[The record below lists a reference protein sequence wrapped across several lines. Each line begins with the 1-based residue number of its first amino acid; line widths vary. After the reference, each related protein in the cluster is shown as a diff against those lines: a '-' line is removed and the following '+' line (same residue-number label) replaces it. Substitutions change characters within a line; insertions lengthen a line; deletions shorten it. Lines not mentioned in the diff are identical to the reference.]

1 MIVRLQK
8 LRSQC
13 VFLEKGRCLQ
23 GKREDSRPGAWGEPT
38 SQVDLAGSW
47 DQSHSPGTLWS
58 VECGRGAPPSPV
70 DHGERRRSRTASL
83 SREPRGVGELRV
95 GGEKGAR
102 SSLRATRSRGCW
114 ESIGNEDYSSSD
126 SSSGSRRASGHRHR
140 AALGRGARALQTGR
154 QMQNE
159 EGKMWALPTL
169 PPGLASSLSC
179 APSLLP
185 APASSQ
191 SDEGGTASTLGNA

>member
-1 MIVRLQK
+1 MRGPGTRVILLGLSGVWSVAVGLHQAPWTM
-8 LRSQC
+8 
-13 VFLEKGRCLQ
+13 E
-23 GKREDSRPGAWGEPT
+23 REG
-38 SQVDLAGSW
+38 
-47 DQSHSPGTLWS
+47 SPGL
-58 VECGRGAPPSPV
+58 R
-70 DHGERRRSRTASL
+70 ASL
-83 SREPRGVGELRV
+83 GNPGESV
-95 GGEKGAR
+95 SSVWEEKGAR

-154 QMQNE
+154 QTQNE

-169 PPGLASSLSC
+169 PPGLASNLSC
-179 APSLLP
+179 PPSLLP

-191 SDEGGTASTLGNA
+191 SDEGGTASTLGNV